1 MYCNRCGVPLD
12 ASQRFCPKC
21 GTAVHPSPMM
31 PARNR
36 VAGHI
41 RLLGI
46 LWLAIAGLR
55 LIPAFV
61 LFVISNPAT
70 TPIPPDVPPFVL
82 PLLHILAFI
91 FLAYAA
97 VSAAIGWGL
106 LKRQT
111 WSRML
116 SLIFGVLALI
126 DPPFGTALGIYTLW
140 VLLPA
145 ESGEQFRQLA
155 EAA

>member
-1 MYCNRCGVPLD
+1 MYCNRCGAPLE
-12 ASQRFCPKC
+12 ASQQFCPKC
-21 GTAVHPSPMM
+21 GIAARPAPMM

-70 TPIPPDVPPFVL
+70 SPIPPEVPPFVL

-91 FLAYAA
+91 FLGYSAASAA
-97 VSAAIGWGL
+97 VGWGL
-106 LKRQT
+106 LQRQT

-116 SLIFGVLALI
+116 ALIFGVLALI

-140 VLLPA
+140 VLLPSA
-145 ESGEQFRQLA
+145 SEEQFRQLA
-155 EAA
+155 RVA

>member
-21 GTAVHPSPMM
+21 GTAVHPPMM

-55 LIPAFV
+55 LIPAMV

-70 TPIPPDVPPFVL
+70 SPIPPDVPPFVL
-82 PLLHILAFI
+82 PMLHILAFV
-91 FLAYAA
+91 FLAHAA

-106 LKRQT
+106 LQRQT

-116 SLIFGVLALI
+116 ALIFGVLALI